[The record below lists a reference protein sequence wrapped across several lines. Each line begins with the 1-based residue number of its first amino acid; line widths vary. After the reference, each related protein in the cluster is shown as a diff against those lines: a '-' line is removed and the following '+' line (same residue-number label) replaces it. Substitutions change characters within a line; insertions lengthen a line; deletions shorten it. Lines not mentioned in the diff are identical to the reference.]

1 MKRTRSFNMDQ
12 SQIIKEYIQEI
23 KVIKQVVFENR
34 PLSTDDLEI
43 SRILVGDNDYIAI
56 RPLTADDLIS

>member
-1 MKRTRSFNMDQ
+1 MEQ
-12 SQIIKEYIQEI
+12 SQITKEYIQAV
-23 KVIKQVVFENR
+23 KAIKQAIFENR

>member
-1 MKRTRSFNMDQ
+1 MEQ
-12 SQIIKEYIQEI
+12 SQITKEYIQAVI
-23 KVIKQVVFENR
+23 AIKQAIFENR

>member
-1 MKRTRSFNMDQ
+1 MEH
-12 SQIIKEYIQEI
+12 SQITKEYIQAI

-34 PLSTDDLEI
+34 SLTTGDLEMPM
-43 SRILVGDNDYIAI
+43 ILMGDNNHIAI